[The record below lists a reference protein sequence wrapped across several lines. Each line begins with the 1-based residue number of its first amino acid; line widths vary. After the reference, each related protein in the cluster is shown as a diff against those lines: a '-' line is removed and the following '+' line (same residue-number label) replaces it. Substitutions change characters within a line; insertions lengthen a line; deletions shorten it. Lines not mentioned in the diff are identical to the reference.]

1 MKRFLTA
8 VTFGAVLWPL
18 LGLVPAARAQKN
30 AALMPETAAERNQ
43 RMKWWREARFG
54 MFIHWGL
61 YAVPAGTW
69 NGKQVPWLGE
79 WIMNSAKIPVAEYA
93 ALAPKFN
100 PTEFNADEV
109 VRLAK
114 DAGMKYIIITA
125 KHHDGFAMYRS
136 EADRF
141 NIYDATPFKREPI
154 AEMAAACK
162 KHGLKF
168 GVYYSQAQDWSH
180 PGGGIYN
187 GMWDKP
193 AQQGDLHRYVQ
204 TVAAPQIREI
214 MTRFQPAVLW
224 WDTPVD
230 MSPEDIAA
238 LTTPLKQVPG
248 LITNNRLG
256 NGVAGDTATPEQTIP
271 ANGIPGKDWETCMTI
286 NETWGYKTYDHDFK
300 SSESLIR
307 NLVDIASK
315 GGNYLLNIGPD
326 ANGIVP
332 AAEVNRLRDIGVW
345 LKMNGESIYAT
356 QPSPYKRLPFNGR
369 VTRKDSTLF
378 LNVFIWPETE
388 LTLTGVTSPVRE
400 AKVLATGEKLTVTP
414 GADGALTLSRPLR
427 TDAASTAIALRFD
440 APPTIAEVPLL
451 TAPTADGSFVLKAA
465 DAETAGETVAV
476 EGDSNQGNVG
486 YWTNKEDTVSWNL
499 SVPSAQTGAYKASLV
514 YSCEPG
520 SEGSTFVL
528 EVNGVASGVT
538 GTVSKTNGWGDYQ
551 TLTLDG
557 TLTLPSGKAVVRIKP
572 LTKPGLAVMNLR
584 QVVLTPTGK

>member
-1 MKRFLTA
+1 MKRFLGSVA
-8 VTFGAVLWPL
+8 VCSAL
-18 LGLVPAARAQKN
+18 LPFFVNAAAIAQNNVVPAR
-30 AALMPETAAERNQ
+30 ETTGERDQ

-69 NGKQVPWLGE
+69 EGKQIPWLGE
-79 WIMNSAKIPVAEYA
+79 WIMNSAKIPVAKYA
-93 ALAPKFN
+93 ALAPQFN

-114 DAGMKYIIITA
+114 DAGMKYIVMTA
-125 KHHDGFAMYRS
+125 KHHDGFALYRS

-162 KHGLKF
+162 KHGIKF
-168 GVYYSQAQDWSH
+168 GLYYSQAQDWSH

-187 GMWDKP
+187 GQWDNK
-193 AQQGDLHRYVQ
+193 AQEGDLHRYVQ

-214 MTRFQPAVLW
+214 MTRFKPAVLW

-230 MSPEDIAA
+230 MSPEDIRA
-238 LTTPLKQVPG
+238 LTEPLKEVPG

-256 NGVAGDTATPEQTIP
+256 NGVPGDTDTPEQTIP

-286 NETWGYKTYDHDFK
+286 NETWGYKSYDHDFK

-326 ANGIVP
+326 AKGIVP
-332 AAEVNRLRDIGVW
+332 AAEVNRLRDIGTW
-345 LKMNGESIYAT
+345 LKANGQSIYTTTA
-356 QPSPYKRLPFNGR
+356 SPYKRLPFNGR
-369 VTRKDSTLF
+369 ITRKDGTLF
-378 LNVFIWPETE
+378 VNVFTWPETD
-388 LTLTGVTSPVRE
+388 LTLTGIKTPVRD
-400 AKVLATGEKLTVTP
+400 AKVLATGEKLSVTQN
-414 GADGALTLSRPLR
+414 ADGSVIISRPLR

-440 APPTIAEVPLL
+440 TPPTIVEVPIL
-451 TAPTADGSFVLKAA
+451 TAPATDGSFVLKAL
-465 DAETAGETVAV
+465 DAEMGGTTVAV
-476 EGDSNQGNVG
+476 EGDNSQGNIG
-486 YWTNKEDTVSWNL
+486 YWTKQEDTVSWNI
-499 SVPSAQTGAYKASLV
+499 SVPAGRAGEYKASLL

-538 GTVSKTNGWGDYQ
+538 GTVPKTNGWADYQ
-551 TLTLDG
+551 TLTLSG
-557 TLTLPSGKAVVRIKP
+557 TLNLPSGKSVVRIKP

-584 QVVLTPTGK
+584 QMVLTPVGK